1 MKKILLMIII
11 SCFVV
16 LTYAQNIAV
25 IAGMKGKINIV
36 RNSATITAKT
46 GDVLKNNDQVQS
58 EDESF
63 AAIRFVDNGATT
75 KLFPNSIIIINASI
89 NGNVL
94 NKSNSIVKGTAKAKV
109 TPKSGNFIVETPNT
123 VASVKGTNFLTT
135 YDNFITT
142 IGIIEGEV
150 EIRNKTSDRSVDA
163 HSNDV
168 IQSDDDG
175 NITEIDNSEYIQD
188 NIDDENEQGQL
199 NDDDDGINSPK
210 GSTGDTGTH
219 IFEIE
224 LKNPDGT
231 IKKVR
236 ISYE

>member
-1 MKKILLMIII
+1 
-11 SCFVV
+11 
-16 LTYAQNIAV
+16 
-25 IAGMKGKINIV
+25 
-36 RNSATITAKT
+36 
-46 GDVLKNNDQVQS
+46 
-58 EDESF
+58 
-63 AAIRFVDNGATT
+63 
-75 KLFPNSIIIINASI
+75 
-89 NGNVL
+89 
-94 NKSNSIVKGTAKAKV
+94 
-109 TPKSGNFIVETPNT
+109 TPNT

-168 IQSDDDG
+168 IQSDDEG
-175 NITEIDNSEYIQD
+175 NVTEIDNSEYIQN
-188 NIDDENEQGQL
+188 NIDDENEKGQL
-199 NDDDDGINSPK
+199 NDDDDGMNNPK
-210 GSTGDTGTH
+210 GNTGDSGTH
-219 IFEIE
+219 IFEME